1 MDHLDYLSHERLSSI
16 SRDELTLLFCEKAML
31 WGGSLNFSTT
41 EFAKDPR
48 ILNMVM
54 TFVLTPWSHY
64 NTITEPR
71 ACFFL
76 SLMEDL
82 SIDFPSHMIESI
94 IEVYRDIT
102 TCDTLI
108 FISAITCILTH
119 MHVTIP
125 PSPLFYV
132 MGAISK
138 ESIWRSVVDLAVK
151 RPRMETMDAAPTL
164 QPSYSSTP
172 SSSSRADVSLVDIMN
187 QL

>member
-1 MDHLDYLSHERLSSI
+1 
-16 SRDELTLLFCEKAML
+16 
-31 WGGSLNFSTT
+31 
-41 EFAKDPR
+41 
-48 ILNMVM
+48 
-54 TFVLTPWSHY
+54 
-64 NTITEPR
+64 
-71 ACFFL
+71 
-76 SLMEDL
+76 MEDL

-94 IEVYRDIT
+94 IEVYRDT
-102 TCDTLI
+102 TTSDTLI

-151 RPRMETMDAAPTL
+151 QPRMEMMDTAPTL
-164 QPSYSSTP
+164 QPSSSSTP
-172 SSSSRADVSLVDIMN
+172 SSSSRVDVSLVDIMN